1 MQTYYAARSHVRLA
15 APLQL
20 VVIAVAAAMIRLCN
34 AFLFHA
40 SSTSSSSS
48 LQQYVHV
55 FEGGYHRNFQRHQP
69 SSVVTVD
76 NILLAAHNIHDFGPD
91 QIYDSDTTKLFPS
104 SPIENKL
111 PQQQA
116 TLHYKLTILIPA
128 YNEIERI
135 GETLCNYIN
144 YMKCQ
149 PVMNYSSQLQLLQT
163 DNNMTNDA
171 SSIERKNTGECSILV
186 VDDGSTD
193 STAQYVHDKEWL
205 VVHDDD
211 EVYQSE
217 KKDEKNY
224 WKVSEHVK
232 CISLPCN
239 QGKGAAVAYGISTLH
254 QQQQEQQQQRTAEK
268 DTSEENTT
276 IRSII
281 LVADADGSGDIS
293 CIHDMIHSLEYL
305 LSSSSSLS
313 KTTSDLGIIVGKRQY
328 PLQSKSKIRS
338 ILNWGFRTCV
348 SILFWGVGGSSSSP
362 TATSSSSCSTTTSTT
377 SSRRKNGLGVTDTQ
391 CGFKLMTSST
401 GRLLYTNLNLQ
412 KWSHDVEVIYR
423 AHKLGI
429 PIDEC
434 DVQWVHK
441 DGSKILTSRL
451 DVVVMSGVML
461 SEIIWMRLLYALGI
475 WK

>member
-1 MQTYYAARSHVRLA
+1 MNLS
-15 APLQL
+15 
-20 VVIAVAAAMIRLCN
+20 RLCN
-34 AFLFHA
+34 AFLFMQ
-40 SSTSSSSS
+40 SSSS
-48 LQQYVHV
+48 LQQYV
-55 FEGGYHRNFQRHQP
+55 FEGGYHRNFQRHQA
-69 SSVVTVD
+69 SSVVAA
-76 NILLAAHNIHDFGPD
+76 LLAAHNIHDFKPD
-91 QIYDSDTTKLFPS
+91 QIYNSDTTKLFPS
-104 SPIENKL
+104 STDDRG
-111 PQQQA
+111 

-128 YNEIERI
+128 YNEAERI
-135 GETLCNYIN
+135 GETLCTYIN

-205 VVHDDD
+205 VVLDDD

-232 CISLPCN
+232 CISLSSN
-239 QGKGAAVAYGISTLH
+239 QGKGAAVAYGMSTLH
-254 QQQQEQQQQRTAEK
+254 QQQQRQQQRTTEK
-268 DTSEENTT
+268 DTSDENTT
-276 IRSII
+276 VRSIV

-293 CIHDMIHSLEYL
+293 CIHDMIHSLECL
-305 LSSSSSLS
+305 LSSSSLS

-328 PLQSKSKIRS
+328 PLHSKSKIRS

-348 SILFWGVGGSSSSP
+348 SILFWDVDGGSSSP
-362 TATSSSSCSTTTSTT
+362 TATSSSSCSTTTTST
-377 SSRRKNGLGVTDTQ
+377 SSSPRRKHGLGVTDTQ
-391 CGFKLMTSST
+391 CGFKLMTSTT

>member
-1 MQTYYAARSHVRLA
+1 
-15 APLQL
+15 
-20 VVIAVAAAMIRLCN
+20 MIRLCN

-40 SSTSSSSS
+40 SSQSSSS
-48 LQQYVHV
+48 LVF
-55 FEGGYHRNFQRHQP
+55 FEGGYHRNYRRDQA
-69 SSVVTVD
+69 SSVVTA
-76 NILLAAHNIHDFGPD
+76 LLATHNIHDLKSD
-91 QIYDSDTTKLFPS
+91 QIYDSDTTELFPS
-104 SPIENKL
+104 STDNDQL
-111 PQQQA
+111 HHNRA

-128 YNEIERI
+128 YNEVDRI
-135 GETLCNYIN
+135 GETLCTYIN

-171 SSIERKNTGECSILV
+171 SSSIERKNTGECSILV

-205 VVHDDD
+205 VVHNDDVK
-211 EVYQSE
+211 VYQSE
-217 KKDEKNY
+217 KKDKKNY

-232 CISLPCN
+232 CISLPSN
-239 QGKGAAVAYGISTLH
+239 RGKGAAVAYGMSTLD
-254 QQQQEQQQQRTAEK
+254 QQQQCTAEK
-268 DTSEENTT
+268 DNPA
-276 IRSII
+276 RSIV
-281 LVADADGSGDIS
+281 LVVDADGSGDIS
-293 CIHDMIHSLEYL
+293 CLHQMIHSLECL
-305 LSSSSSLS
+305 LSSSSSSSSSS
-313 KTTSDLGIIVGKRQY
+313 KTTSELGIIVGKRQY

-348 SILFWGVGGSSSSP
+348 SILFWGVGGSNNSP
-362 TATSSSSCSTTTSTT
+362 STTSSSCSTTTTTSTSS
-377 SSRRKNGLGVTDTQ
+377 SSRRKRGLGVTDTQ
-391 CGFKLMTSST
+391 CGFKLMTSTT

-461 SEIIWMRLLYALGI
+461 SEIIWMRLLYALGV

>member
-1 MQTYYAARSHVRLA
+1 MQRNHATRSRIHLAPFRLA
-15 APLQL
+15 
-20 VVIAVAAAMIRLCN
+20 VIAAAAAMICLSRLCN

-40 SSTSSSSS
+40 SSQSSLSS
-48 LQQYVHV
+48 LQQYV
-55 FEGGYHRNFQRHQP
+55 FEGDYHRNYQQHLASP
-69 SSVVTVD
+69 VVTA
-76 NILLAAHNIHDFGPD
+76 NNALLATHNVHDIEPD
-91 QIYDSDTTKLFPS
+91 QIHDSDTTELFPS
-104 SPIENKL
+104 STDDR
-111 PQQQA
+111 A
-116 TLHYKLTILIPA
+116 TLHYKLTIVIPA
-128 YNEIERI
+128 YNEVNRI

-149 PVMNYSSQLQLLQT
+149 PVMNYSSHQMLLQT
-163 DNNMTNDA
+163 DNNMANSNAA
-171 SSIERKNTGECSILV
+171 STKTMNTGECSILV

-205 VVHDDD
+205 IVQNDDD
-211 EVYQSE
+211 FDQSE
-217 KKDEKNY
+217 KKHEKNY
-224 WKVSEHVK
+224 WKVSEDVK
-232 CISLPCN
+232 CISLPSN
-239 QGKGAAVAYGISTLH
+239 RGKGAAVAYGMSALHQH
-254 QQQQEQQQQRTAEK
+254 QQQQKQCTTDK
-268 DTSEENTT
+268 DTSEEDTT
-276 IRSII
+276 IRSIV

-293 CIHDMIHSLEYL
+293 CIHEMIHSLECL
-305 LSSSSSLS
+305 LSSSSLS

-328 PLQSKSKIRS
+328 PSVQSKSKIRS

-348 SILFWGVGGSSSSP
+348 SILFWGVGNGNSP
-362 TATSSSSCSTTTSTT
+362 TTTSSSSCSATTSP
-377 SSRRKNGLGVTDTQ
+377 RRKNGLGVTDTQ

-401 GRLLYTNLNLQ
+401 GKLLYTNLNLQ

-434 DVQWVHK
+434 DVQWIHK

-461 SEIIWMRLLYALGI
+461 SEIIWMRLLYALEI